1 MDIQPNYSLR
11 NNPMAGSESACFGQL
26 DKHEFDMLLSLGT
39 TSRYPKGAFIFCP
52 GETGQ
57 HVFFLHKGRIKIS
70 NFSPAGHEVILW
82 FCFSGEMFGLSEIT
96 RGNDRAVSAQACE
109 DSEVISIHRDQFN
122 TFLIHHPKV
131 AFLIM
136 QILSCRM
143 RVLGDMLVNLVSDNV
158 NTRLAKLILR
168 LGAQYGTREGKVIHL
183 DIHLTHQ
190 EIADMI
196 GTTRQ
201 TATTLLGQFKRQGIL
216 SIDNRRILIE
226 SEELLHGLLKTS

>member
-1 MDIQPNYSLR
+1 VDIQSNYYSK
-11 NNPMAGSESACFGQL
+11 NNPMTGFESACFGQL
-26 DKHEFDMLLSLGT
+26 DKQVLDKLLSIGT
-39 TSRYPKGAFIFCP
+39 TSRYPKGTFIFCP
-52 GETGQ
+52 GEAGQ

-70 NFSPAGHEVILW
+70 KLSPTGHEVILW
-82 FCFSGEMFGLSEIT
+82 FCFNGEMFGLSEIT

-109 DSEVISIHRDQFN
+109 DSQVMSIPRDQFN
-122 TFLIHHPKV
+122 TFLMHHPIA
-131 AFLIM
+131 AFLTL

-143 RVLGDMLVNLVSDNV
+143 RVLSDMLVNLVSDNV

-201 TATTLLGQFKRQGIL
+201 TATTLLSQFKRQGIL

-226 SEELLHGLLKTS
+226 SEELLHELLKTS

>member
-1 MDIQPNYSLR
+1 VDIHPNDSPQQ
-11 NNPMAGSESACFGQL
+11 NFMTGSESAFFDQL
-26 DKHEFDMLLSLGT
+26 DKQELDVLLSLGS

-52 GETGQ
+52 GEAGQ
-57 HVFFLHKGRIKIS
+57 HVFFLRKGRIKIS
-70 NFSPAGHEVILW
+70 NLSPVGHELILW

-96 RGNDRAVSAQACE
+96 RGNDRIASAQACE
-109 DSEVISIHRDQFN
+109 DSEVMSIPRDQFN
-122 TFLIHHPKV
+122 SFLMHHPKA
-131 AFLIM
+131 AFLILH
-136 QILSCRM
+136 ILSCRM
-143 RVLGDMLVNLVSDNV
+143 RVLSDMLVNLVSDNV

-201 TATTLLGQFKRQGIL
+201 TVTTLLGQFKRQGIL

>member
-1 MDIQPNYSLR
+1 METQPNHSKSG
-11 NNPMAGSESACFGQL
+11 PISGSESACFEQL
-26 DKHEFDMLLSLGT
+26 DKSALDILLSIGT
-39 TSRYPKGAFIFCP
+39 TCRYPKGAFVFCT
-52 GETGQ
+52 GDLGQ
-57 HVFFLHKGRIKIS
+57 HVFFLRKGRIKIS
-70 NFSPAGHEVILW
+70 KLSPIGHEIILW
-82 FCFSGEMFGLSEIT
+82 LCFNGEMFGLSEIT

-109 DSEVISIHRDQFN
+109 DSEVMSIPRDQFN
-122 TFLIHHPKV
+122 TFLMHHPKA
-131 AFLIM
+131 AFLTL

-168 LGAQYGTREGKVIHL
+168 LGAQYGTRDGKVIHL

-226 SEELLHGLLKTS
+226 SEELLHQLLKTS

>member
-1 MDIQPNYSLR
+1 M
-11 NNPMAGSESACFGQL
+11 GSIEPSCFSQL
-26 DKHEFDMLLSLGT
+26 DKQELDILLSLGT
-39 TSRYPKGAFIFCP
+39 SSRYPKGTFIFSP
-52 GETGQ
+52 GEAGQ

-70 NFSPAGHEVILW
+70 NLSPAGHEVILW
-82 FCFSGEMFGLSEIT
+82 FCFSCEMFGLSEIT

-109 DSEVISIHRDQFN
+109 DSEVTSIPRELFN

-158 NTRLAKLILR
+158 NTRLVKLILR

-226 SEELLHGLLKTS
+226 SEELLHGLLKTP